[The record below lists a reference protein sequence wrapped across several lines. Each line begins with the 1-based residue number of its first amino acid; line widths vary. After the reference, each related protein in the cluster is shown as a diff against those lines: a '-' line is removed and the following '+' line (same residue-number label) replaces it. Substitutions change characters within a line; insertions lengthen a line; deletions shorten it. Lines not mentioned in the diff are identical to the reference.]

1 MDLVNEIMVRPP
13 PKRKEGV
20 PFANFSSTLECRYKR
35 KVGLR
40 ELELATV
47 FIMQYK
53 VNLREKI
60 SHLGEKIVA
69 ANFSLNNKS
78 YIAKCFSGQLV
89 LNAQNNSANR
99 TS

>member
-1 MDLVNEIMVRPP
+1 MSLKHGWAVDLVNEIMVRPP
-13 PKRKEGV
+13 HKRKGDV
-20 PFANFSSTLECRYKR
+20 LFTNFSSTVECRYKR

-53 VNLREKI
+53 VNLREKL
-60 SHLGEKIVA
+60 SYLGEKIVA

-78 YIAKCFSGQLV
+78 
-89 LNAQNNSANR
+89 
-99 TS
+99 

>member
-1 MDLVNEIMVRPP
+1 MSLKQCCAVDLVNEIMVRPP
-13 PKRKEGV
+13 HKRKGGV
-20 PFANFSSTLECRYKR
+20 LFTNFSSTVECRYKR

-53 VNLREKI
+53 VNLREKL
-60 SHLGEKIVA
+60 SYLGEKIVA

-78 YIAKCFSGQLV
+78 
-89 LNAQNNSANR
+89 
-99 TS
+99 

>member
-1 MDLVNEIMVRPP
+1 MSLKQGWAVDLVNEIMVRPP
-13 PKRKEGV
+13 HKRKEGV
-20 PFANFSSTLECRYKR
+20 LFANFSSTVECRYKR

-60 SHLGEKIVA
+60 SREKIVV
-69 ANFSLNNKS
+69 ANFSLNNES
-78 YIAKCFSGQLV
+78 
-89 LNAQNNSANR
+89 
-99 TS
+99 